1 MQFPFRIDA
10 TTLPALGVGII
21 LLAISSIMAMFVWRG
36 RPTPDELSS
45 KDARTRQRIERQF
58 WRRLQIS
65 GLLALTG
72 ILIPLGDQMDE
83 LFKRRPLM
91 FVTWLF
97 CVFALLGWMMLL
109 AVGDWLS
116 IVVNSKSEHVRLQHA
131 RRELEEEI
139 RRYQAKKN
147 SANESGNSVSS

>member
-10 TTLPALGVGII
+10 TTLPALIVGLI
-21 LLAISSIMAMFVWRG
+21 LVSISAIMATFVWRA
-36 RPTPDELSS
+36 RPTADTTSLN
-45 KDARTRQRIERQF
+45 DIRTRQRVDRQF
-58 WRRLQIS
+58 CRRLQIS
-65 GLLALTG
+65 GILSITG

-97 CVFALLGWMMLL
+97 CIFALLFWMMLL

-116 IVVNSKSEHVRLQHA
+116 IVVNSKSEHARLQHA

-139 RRYQAKKN
+139 RRFQATKN
-147 SANESGNSVSS
+147 STNESGNSVSS